1 MSMQMAKH
9 LHRHQMNRTCS
20 GTIAVHPRSRSMAT
34 KPKDPELKPKPE
46 PDMPP
51 AGPHERPELTD
62 PEKTPGAG
70 TLPEPDD
77 PNAAPTG

>member
-1 MSMQMAKH
+1 
-9 LHRHQMNRTCS
+9 
-20 GTIAVHPRSRSMAT
+20 
-34 KPKDPELKPKPE
+34 
-46 PDMPP
+46 MPP